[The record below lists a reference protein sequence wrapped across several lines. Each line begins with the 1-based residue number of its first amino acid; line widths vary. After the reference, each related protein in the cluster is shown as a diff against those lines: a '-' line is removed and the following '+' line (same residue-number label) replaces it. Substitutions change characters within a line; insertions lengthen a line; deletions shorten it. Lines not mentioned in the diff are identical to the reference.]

1 MDSAFDLAAAV
12 AYELGRYARLDN
24 AKAAALREAV
34 AQLGLP
40 EVDGL
45 PAGLV
50 ITVTPLPGVELDKLM
65 AVPRVSVVPKSVQPQ
80 HMTRAGRADNITI
93 DIGVQAKITGS
104 PETDVPK
111 LCRVVRT
118 VLDYMWSRVLTHA
131 AEAQFMDAGIDP
143 VYAPEHL
150 QQLRV
155 FTSVVSVT
163 YKVGI

>member
-1 MDSAFDLAAAV
+1 MNSAFDLAEAV
-12 AYELGRYARLDN
+12 AYELGRVDALQD
-24 AKAAALREAV
+24 AATVREAL

-40 EVDGL
+40 PVDGR
-45 PAGLV
+45 PAGLTV
-50 ITVTPLPGVELDKLM
+50 SVTPLPGVELDKLT

-80 HMTRAGRADNITI
+80 HMTRSGRADNITI
-93 DIGVQAKITGS
+93 DIGVQAKITGN

-111 LCRVVRT
+111 LCRLVRT
-118 VLDYMWSRVLTHA
+118 LLDFMWGRALAHA
-131 AEAQFMDAGIDP
+131 PEAAFMDAGIDP